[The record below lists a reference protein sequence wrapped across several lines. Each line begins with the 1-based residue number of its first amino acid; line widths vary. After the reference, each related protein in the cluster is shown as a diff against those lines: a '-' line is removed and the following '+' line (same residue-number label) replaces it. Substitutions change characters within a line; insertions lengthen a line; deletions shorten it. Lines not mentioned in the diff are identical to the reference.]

1 MPSRDKLHES
11 QGLLHQVLEKA
22 LAMSISVAKRNDV
35 LFVTLNAGPKGNR
48 LSNASAIKLAELLET
63 AVEERLVVLASEGP
77 EFCVGRDFGGSPD
90 RWTDL
95 SAVEVR
101 ERNTEPVLRM
111 LAAIRR
117 SRMPVMTVVQGKAI
131 GVGVSIAAVSDM
143 AIASDAA
150 AFQLPEMDHGIP
162 PCLVMSALAGR
173 ILPQAIMQM
182 VYSNEAIDAARA
194 RDIGIV
200 SDVVPAPGLQAR
212 VDEMVARI
220 ASQPIRAV
228 RAVKEYMRSAPGMDA
243 QGAADFASSL
253 LAGVLSSPSPR
264 AAT

>member
-1 MPSRDKLHES
+1 
-11 QGLLHQVLEKA
+11 
-22 LAMSISVAKRNDV
+22 MSISISKRNEFI
-35 LFVTLNAGPKGNR
+35 FVTLNAGPKGNR

-63 AVEERLVVLASEGP
+63 AVEERLVVIASEGP

-90 RWTDL
+90 RWTEQ

-111 LAAIRR
+111 LSAIRR
-117 SRMPVMTVVQGKAI
+117 SKMPVMTIVRGKAM
-131 GVGVSIAAVSDM
+131 GVGVSIAAASDM

-150 AFQLPEMDHGIP
+150 VFQLPEMGHGIP

-173 ILPQAIMQM
+173 ITPKAIMQM
-182 VYSNEAIDAARA
+182 VYSTEAIDAARA
-194 RDIGIV
+194 WAIGIV
-200 SDVVPAPGLQAR
+200 SDVVPDPVLQSR

-220 ASQPIRAV
+220 ASQPISAV

-253 LAGVLSSPSPR
+253 LAGVLSSPSLP
-264 AAT
+264 ATS